1 MNDMIVK
8 TVENFFLSVLFG
20 FIRSLLII
28 KDTVDPPA
36 SDHSKF
42 QALLVAYGRWWLTR
56 AWTILGQNF
65 ASLAYSNF
73 EARVF

>member
-28 KDTVDPPA
+28 KDTVDPPVG
-36 SDHSKF
+36 DHSKDTT
-42 QALLVAYGRWWLTR
+42 LKV
-56 AWTILGQNF
+56 TIC
-65 ASLAYSNF
+65 
-73 EARVF
+73 

>member
-28 KDTVDPPA
+28 KDTVDPPVG
-36 SDHSKF
+36 DHSK
-42 QALLVAYGRWWLTR
+42 VS
-56 AWTILGQNF
+56 
-65 ASLAYSNF
+65 SLAGQSL
-73 EARVF
+73 RVVVANESKILTQ